1 MNIKRFYITE
11 FPTDELGVELN
22 EKANFLG
29 LLDTLSNDA
38 NGENVYSY
46 IGVYDSLVRERLFE
60 RLAGQLEKPYKYIY
74 EKWMSKYNY

>member
-11 FPTDELGVELN
+11 YPTDELGVELN

-29 LLDTLSNDA
+29 LLDTLNNDA
-38 NGENVYSY
+38 SGENVYSY

-60 RLAGQLEKPYKYIY
+60 RLAEQLEKPYKYIY

>member
-11 FPTDELGVELN
+11 YPTDELGVELN
-22 EKANFLG
+22 EKSNFIG
-29 LLDTLSNDA
+29 LLDTIN
-38 NGENVYSY
+38 NGENVYDY
-46 IGVYDSLVRERLFE
+46 IGIGDSIIRERLFE